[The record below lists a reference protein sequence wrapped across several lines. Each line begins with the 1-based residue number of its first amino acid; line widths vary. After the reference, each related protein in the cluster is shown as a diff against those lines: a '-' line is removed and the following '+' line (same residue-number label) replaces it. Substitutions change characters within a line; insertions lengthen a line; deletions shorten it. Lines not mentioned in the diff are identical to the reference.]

1 MEVMTLLDQNYK
13 IGIIHSNGKTAIEL
27 KGTSTAL
34 LSGLSTLA
42 EQLYKNGVNREL
54 IQYAVD
60 LAFLTPSEL
69 KEKSQ
74 KDIEKFKK
82 FLEDMM

>member
-1 MEVMTLLDQNYK
+1 MLDQNYK

-27 KGTSTAL
+27 NGTPIAL
-34 LSGLSTLA
+34 LSGLSTLV
-42 EQLYKNGVNREL
+42 EQLYKNGINKEM

-60 LAFLTPSEL
+60 LAFLTPTEAEKKAKDNSEKL
-69 KEKSQ
+69 KA
-74 KDIEKFKK
+74 IKK

>member
-1 MEVMTLLDQNYK
+1 MLDQNYK

-27 KGTSTAL
+27 KGTSIAL

-42 EQLYKNGVNREL
+42 EQLYKNGIDKEI
-54 IQYAVD
+54 IQHAVD
-60 LAFLTPSEL
+60 FAFLTPSEL
-69 KEKSQ
+69 EEKAQ